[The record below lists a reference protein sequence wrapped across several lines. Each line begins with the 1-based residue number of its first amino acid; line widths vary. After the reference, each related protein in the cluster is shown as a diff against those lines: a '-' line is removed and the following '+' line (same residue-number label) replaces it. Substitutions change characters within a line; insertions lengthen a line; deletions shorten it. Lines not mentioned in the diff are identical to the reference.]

1 MRRCAPSIELLVV
14 TVPPSGMRAT
24 LSDEPAVGRKFR
36 QVMRRGGMT
45 RENGAVGA
53 RQREADLV
61 PVARQLRVE
70 LGKHLRRHRH
80 HDDAG
85 EFAVARRPAP
95 ADAEERAL
103 PHARLQDGADVSAGV
118 ARLLRQEIVAVGDA
132 AAGRIDRGGDQR
144 VAVFVDDQDGVDR
157 GQCLFELVQ
166 FQMQLLLGGLDLLV
180 GHVADQRVDG
190 AEGEIDGL
198 EHLAGLLGADIERG
212 GQLLV
217 GVREGVVVGGPAGVA
232 ERRQRDG
239 DRRRHHDLEQTHG
252 RVTPSAHSNPRNS
265 PARAQFIGN
274 VNL

>member
-1 MRRCAPSIELLVV
+1 MMTPENSPL
-14 TVPPSGMRAT
+14 
-24 LSDEPAVGRKFR
+24 
-36 QVMRRGGMT
+36 RGG
-45 RENGAVGA
+45 
-53 RQREADLV
+53 
-61 PVARQLRVE
+61 
-70 LGKHLRRHRH
+70 RRRLT
-80 HDDAG
+80 
-85 EFAVARRPAP
+85 PKNAP
-95 ADAEERAL
+95 L

-118 ARLLRQEIVAVGDA
+118 GRLLRQEIVAVGDA
-132 AAGRIDRGGDQR
+132 AAGRIDRRGDQR

-166 FQMQLLLGGLDLLV
+166 LQMQLLLGGLDLLV

-198 EHLAGLLGADIERG
+198 EDLAGLLGDDIERG

-252 RVTPSAHSNPRNS
+252 RVTPSAHSNPRNP
-265 PARAQFIGN
+265 PAGR
-274 VNL
+274 NLLGM